1 MVELSFSLVMD
12 RLAVI
17 ANCLIAFARRKTEFF
32 ICFFSCLDLC
42 HLKNDL
48 TRVFYSARGLPSH
61 TPKNSS
67 TVNHNGTKYR
77 IILLRNKIKNA

>member
-1 MVELSFSLVMD
+1 MVELPLSLAVD
-12 RLAVI
+12 RLAVKF
-17 ANCLIAFARRKTEFF
+17 NCLIAFACKKSETF

-42 HLKNDL
+42 HFKNDL

-67 TVNHNGTKYR
+67 SVNQNGTKYR